1 MCSDKNPHPL
11 YNSLLNIFNRT
22 CNRDWTPS
30 RTRTSARSM
39 RLRWRRRSL
48 KMDLK
53 SVLEEKAPNQ
63 PAQLN
68 NGGASKKSQ
77 QAENEKSK
85 KIKTD
90 QQINQNLNPI
100 LIPKDVNNDKE
111 NEMIKKN
118 VNGFDKQNKL
128 AKKEANSSLEK
139 QKKETKIRKELEGRL
154 SDLSESEI
162 SELVSKLMDLKL
174 AKTGTKRTEQ
184 INQMANLI
192 KGSKIPFE
200 TESGK

>member
-1 MCSDKNPHPL
+1 MEEEIAKNGFEI
-11 YNSLLNIFNRT
+11 IFGRE
-22 CNRDWTPS
+22 S
-30 RTRTSARSM
+30 I
-39 RLRWRRRSL
+39 
-48 KMDLK
+48 
-53 SVLEEKAPNQ
+53 E

-68 NGGASKKSQ
+68 NRGANKEKST

-100 LIPKDVNNDKE
+100 LIPKDVNNDNE
-111 NEMIKKN
+111 NKMISKN

-162 SELVSKLMDLKL
+162 SELVSKLMDIKS

-192 KGSKIPFE
+192 KSSKIPFE
-200 TESGK
+200 TELGK